1 MAGSSPENS
10 FPGNCFS
17 GMLTLFLCRKSL
29 PTHPSD
35 QLPDP
40 DSNNPLFVDQES
52 TLKSTT
58 TSPGIV
64 ARLMGLESMPD
75 LSAQRSRSFGSFL
88 KSRSVNFIDF
98 SPQTLTG
105 EAQHRRVR
113 TSVSFREA
121 VRSSDR
127 EKPDF
132 LILCFDAPGNQ
143 PSPQSPPAIA
153 GFQGAKTEEK
163 TSQERKSTMTHAKK
177 RSANRVI
184 VNRKGDLAL
193 EKRAVKKPA
202 RVAVESK
209 PHRNLKNRCNRSV
222 LDLTPRISPAN
233 KPAEKSGKSRN
244 GSKVEHPCN
253 KAQNRRGRRVVND
266 KAPKAGEGKV
276 VCRGRKE
283 EEEECGGSGEKWF
296 EEICRLAEEC
306 AAELWWTCGGVF
318 KVKDWEG
325 ICVQFGKQILD
336 ALIDDV
342 VLELALMPIS
352 GN

>member
-10 FPGNCFS
+10 FSGNCFS

-40 DSNNPLFVDQES
+40 DSNNPLSVDRES
-52 TLKSTT
+52 PMKSTT

-132 LILCFDAPGNQ
+132 LILCFDSPGNQ
-143 PSPQSPPAIA
+143 PSPQSPPAIE
-153 GFQGAKTEEK
+153 AKTEEK
-163 TSQERKSTMTHAKK
+163 TNQGKKLTMTQAKK

-202 RVAVESK
+202 RVPVESK

-222 LDLTPRISPAN
+222 LDLTPKISPA

-244 GSKVEHPCN
+244 SSKVEHPCN

-276 VCRGRKE
+276 VCRGRE
-283 EEEECGGSGEKWF
+283 EEEECGGSGEKGL

-318 KVKDWEG
+318 KVKDWEE
-325 ICVQFGKQILD
+325 ICVQFGRQIMD